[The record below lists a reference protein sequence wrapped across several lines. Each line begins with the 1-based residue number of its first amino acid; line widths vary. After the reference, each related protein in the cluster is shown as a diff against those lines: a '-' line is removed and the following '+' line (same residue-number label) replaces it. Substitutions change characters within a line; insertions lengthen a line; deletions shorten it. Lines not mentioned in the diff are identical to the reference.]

1 MIFLTLTRSN
11 VQSNVLKSHFEIS
24 FFILS
29 LNLQLNG
36 NINHIRVVIMCIIM
50 IKVVPTE
57 LYHASEGKGQS
68 EMWCGV
74 VYFYFYSVARFGLF
88 TVRSGRVYWGY
99 FQSVSHLL
107 KYLISSLFQ
116 CEQSI
121 GERWLPVFEKALRS
135 TYFSEAT
142 RWDIAAMTENKR
154 SPIPTSAWHSH
165 CSNTL
170 KKQVSEFQI
179 LSRPI

>member
-36 NINHIRVVIMCIIM
+36 NINHIRVVIC
-50 IKVVPTE
+50 VSSW
-57 LYHASEGKGQS
+57 ASEGKGQMTCDVELFIFIS
-68 EMWCGV
+68 IRLLVLGFLRSDREG
-74 VYFYFYSVARFGLF
+74 YIEAIFKPYRIYSNILF
-88 TVRSGRVYWGY
+88 PV
-99 FQSVSHLL
+99 FE
-107 KYLISSLFQ
+107 